1 MDTQKKAYLHALTAI
16 VAWSTVA
23 SAFKITLRYLDHS
36 ALLFFSSL
44 TSLLFFSILM
54 LVSRGGRSLI
64 VELKKGATPRS
75 FFLGF
80 LNPFLYY
87 LVLFKAYSLLPA
99 SRAMP
104 LNYTWPIVLVL
115 FSALFLGQRISLNS
129 ILAILI
135 SFLGVF
141 LIASGRGENSP
152 RTANIF
158 GVFLALSSAF
168 IWALYW
174 TLNLKSKKEPAL
186 RLFLNFVYGFP
197 FVAAYYFL
205 AGHQLK
211 SSAGLL
217 GAVYVGLFEMGFTFL
232 MWLKALRYS
241 RTTAPVNNMVYL
253 VPFLSLLF
261 IHLVVGENIPASTL
275 LGVFLIVGGI
285 ALQQRSERM

>member
-1 MDTQKKAYLHALTAI
+1 MDTQKKAYLYALTAI

-44 TSLLFFSILM
+44 TSLLFLSTLL
-54 LVSRGGRSLI
+54 LVTRGSRFLI
-64 VELKKGATPRS
+64 EELRRGSTPRS

-115 FSALFLGQRISLNS
+115 FSAIFLGQKISLKS

-135 SFLGVF
+135 SFMGVC
-141 LIASGRGENSP
+141 LIASGRGESFP
-152 RTANIF
+152 QTLNIF
-158 GVFLALSSAF
+158 GVFLALSSAV

-174 TLNLKSKKEPAL
+174 ILNLKSKKEPAL

-232 MWLKALRYS
+232 MWLQALRYS
-241 RTTAPVNNMVYL
+241 RTTAPVSNMVYL

-261 IHLVVGENIPASTL
+261 IHLVVGEKIPASTI
-275 LGVFLIVGGI
+275 LGVLLIVGGI
-285 ALQQRSERM
+285 IFQKKSERR